1 MASPTES
8 RPIAG
13 WMETLEHIDEAIRRR
28 LSQVEEPASPA
39 SETGLPAVSP
49 LQILDER
56 ASQMRSRLDRAE
68 RETAEVDAA
77 LRTESE
83 AYQRWTENT
92 TAARRRLA
100 DWAARVA

>member
-1 MASPTES
+1 MVSPAES

-13 WMETLEHIDEAIRRR
+13 WKETLEQIDEAIRRR
-28 LSQVEEPASPA
+28 LSQVEEPATPA
-39 SETGLPAVSP
+39 SETGLSAVSP

-68 RETAEVDAA
+68 RETADVDAA
-77 LRTESE
+77 LRAESE
-83 AYQRWTENT
+83 AYERWTENT

-100 DWAARVA
+100 DWTARAA